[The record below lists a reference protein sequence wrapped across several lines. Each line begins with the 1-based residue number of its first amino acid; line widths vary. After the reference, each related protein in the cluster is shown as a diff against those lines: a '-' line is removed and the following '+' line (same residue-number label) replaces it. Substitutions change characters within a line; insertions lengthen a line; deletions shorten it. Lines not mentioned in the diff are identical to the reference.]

1 MKSLFVF
8 ESKMSL
14 LNKIASVRLGAE
26 LLLQQGALTNL
37 ANMRIFDSHPDLQ
50 NSLEPSRDFIPSI
63 ANRYRQIFIPAL
75 AFCNA
80 LITTLGSE
88 NHSCLIQVIHF
99 LLSHSETVESILR
112 AGGPTVSIDLLIELE
127 ALTCVI
133 ARSSNQ
139 EVFGSVEADSAL
151 QESVVSVYRIQKLM
165 LALFSRFILTD
176 GLLREMTENFKLL
189 DAEYEN
195 HDENNNRVLIYFK
208 TVANLVCY
216 ARNITANHG
225 IDHGSIG
232 VIFRPV
238 LSSGGLDR
246 RGEWANP
253 SSENA
258 PHIGILVQQLV
269 NSVFHFNKEKVVLE
283 LMIRKLKNVPEMSI
297 AELEDFVPNDEI
309 DGSLVESKLSACE
322 KLSMRVK
329 EKRKEMEYI
338 RYVIDNCLYLI
349 WAHLEFYMLKALPV
363 NGQMFTN
370 NSVNNQCKLFYK
382 SNDLKFYSFTY
393 IFTYF

>member
-14 LNKIASVRLGAE
+14 LNKIASIRSGAE
-26 LLLQQGALTNL
+26 LLLQQGALTCL
-37 ANMRIFDSHPDLQ
+37 ANMRIFDRHPDLQ
-50 NSLEPSRDFIPSI
+50 NSMESSRDFIPSI
-63 ANRYRQIFIPAL
+63 ASRYRQILIPAL
-75 AFCNA
+75 AFCDA

-88 NHSCLIQVIHF
+88 NHSCLIQIIHF

-127 ALTCVI
+127 ALTCII

-139 EVFGSVEADSAL
+139 EVFGSVESDSAL

-165 LALFSRFILTD
+165 LGLFPRFILTE
-176 GLLREMTENFKLL
+176 GLLRDMSENFKMM
-189 DAEYEN
+189 DAEYDSC
-195 HDENNNRVLIYFK
+195 DESINRTSIYFK
-208 TVANLVCY
+208 IVSNLVCY
-216 ARNITANHG
+216 GRNITANHG

-246 RGEWANP
+246 RGQWANP
-253 SSENA
+253 PSENS
-258 PHIGILVQQLV
+258 PHLGILVQMLV
-269 NSVFHFNKEKVVLE
+269 NSVLHYNKEKIVLE
-283 LMIRKLKNVPEMSI
+283 LLVRRLKNIPDMSI
-297 AELEDFVPNDEI
+297 AELEDFVPSDII
-309 DGSLVESKLSACE
+309 DGSLVESKLTACE
-322 KLSMRVK
+322 KLSLKVK
-329 EKRKEMEYI
+329 DKRKEMDYI
-338 RYVIDNCLYLI
+338 RYVIDNSLYLI

-370 NSVNNQCKLFYK
+370 STVNNQCKTSKYLYV
-382 SNDLKFYSFTY
+382 
-393 IFTYF
+393 